1 MSASSGYGSLGSSG
15 SQEQQVSAASS
26 SESSGH
32 CAEDVRKEPVS
43 GQACPSHVVLWD
55 VPAQAPHLRTRD
67 RPKRVLDPETSSGD
81 KHSNHCGS
89 GHVCK
94 EKMSPWEVIF
104 GSVACFLKTSML

>member
-15 SQEQQVSAASS
+15 SPEQQVSAASS

-32 CAEDVRKEPVS
+32 CAEDARKEPVS

-55 VPAQAPHLRTRD
+55 VSAQAPHLRTRD
-67 RPKRVLDPETSSGD
+67 RPERVLDPETSSGD
-81 KHSNHCGS
+81 KHSNYCGS

-94 EKMSPWEVIF
+94 EKMSPWEGDIWISCVL
-104 GSVACFLKTSML
+104 SKN